1 MVLTQDTLF
10 DFLAS
15 QGRKGVVMKLKKTV
29 KTRNCNEMLE
39 YY

>member
-15 QGRKGVVMKLKKTV
+15 QGRKGVVMKLKKLWKQGIVV
-29 KTRNCNEMLE
+29 KC
-39 YY
+39 